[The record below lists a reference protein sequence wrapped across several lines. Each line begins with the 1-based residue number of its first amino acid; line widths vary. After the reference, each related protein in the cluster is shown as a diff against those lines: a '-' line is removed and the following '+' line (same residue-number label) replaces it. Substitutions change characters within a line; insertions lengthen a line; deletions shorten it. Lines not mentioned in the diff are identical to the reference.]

1 MVGSD
6 SGRLCLLELV
16 RYDETTT
23 PPSAADDMEEGEADD
38 DDGSGGGYYYRLR
51 CAAWMP
57 LGPGGCRR
65 AVPGQYVAAD
75 PKGRAVFT
83 GGWMWSFFV
92 GVVGRW
98 VLPLNE

>member
-16 RYDETTT
+16 RYDRPRPGEEEQ
-23 PPSAADDMEEGEADD
+23 EEGEEDE
-38 DDGSGGGYYYRLR
+38 DGTGTGYYRLR

-83 GGWMWSFFV
+83 GGLGS
-92 GVVGRW
+92 
-98 VLPLNE
+98 

>member
-6 SGRLCLLELV
+6 SGRLSILELV
-16 RYDETTT
+16 RYGGGGNGKD
-23 PPSAADDMEEGEADD
+23 S
-38 DDGSGGGYYYRLR
+38 GSGSSFYRLR

-65 AVPGQYVAAD
+65 SVPGQYVAAD

-83 GGWMWSFFV
+83 GTCVRVHETGKRSACPRPNTLFPA
-92 GVVGRW
+92 
-98 VLPLNE
+98 PLFL